1 MFPLPRFL
9 ALLLWSFLIHVPF
22 VFANTEKI
30 IFLGPQSID
39 LPRDGPSIENLGLV
53 SLSPQTTT
61 FRGALPVVFANGT
74 YPRGLQSWYVLHD
87 LTPGARYEVR
97 ICWAATQPTTW
108 DMDVFTLKETME
120 TPELIQSLAMSAE
133 ERTISS
139 GPQDV
144 DQTKT
149 NIQSP
154 QSLMFLRLSGAADY
168 FTLQKDLMKSPK
180 PVHVDIILDPYTFN
194 VFPKSLIPTTGYIVV
209 VAVVG
214 FFVSKFVWRRLS
226 ESADGG
232 KEHKE

>member
-1 MFPLPRFL
+1 MSPLPRSL
-9 ALLLWSFLIHVPF
+9 SLLLWSFLIFVPY

-30 IFLGPQSID
+30 IFLGPESID
-39 LPRDGPSIENLGLV
+39 LPQDGPSIEDLGLV

-61 FRGALPVVFANGT
+61 YRGALPVVFANGT
-74 YPRGLQSWYVLHD
+74 YPKGLQSWYVLHD

-97 ICWAATQPTTW
+97 VCWAATQPTAW

-133 ERTISS
+133 ERTTSR

-144 DQTKT
+144 DQTKI

-154 QSLMFLRLSGAADY
+154 QSLLFLRLSGAADY
-168 FTLQKDLMKSPK
+168 FTLKKDLMTNPK
-180 PVHVDIILDPYTFN
+180 PVKIDIILDPYTFN
-194 VFPKSLIPTTGYIVV
+194 VFPRSLISTAGYIVV
-209 VAVVG
+209 VAVAG
-214 FFVSKFVWRRLS
+214 FFVSNFVWSRLS
-226 ESADGG
+226 ESADSE